1 MAWHQIA
8 IRAAIIAATPLLY
21 LTLASTPP
29 GAACAAA
36 ITTTLAR
43 AATYALT
50 LFGIPV
56 TLNNATIIAGDFHA
70 IISPEC
76 AALDITTLLA
86 AAILI
91 YPAPLASRLRAILL
105 GALALAALNYIR
117 IITLLLIGMSHP
129 RYVDFA
135 HNVVWQAALITA
147 AIAIWLLW
155 YRRLSSRRPAPRKH
169 PPIASASTAI

>member
-21 LTLASTPP
+21 LTIASTPP
-29 GAACAAA
+29 GIAFAAA

-43 AATYALT
+43 AATSALT

-70 IISPEC
+70 IILPEC
-76 AALDITTLLA
+76 TALDITTLLA

-91 YPAPLASRLRAILL
+91 YPAPLSSRLRAILL
-105 GALALAALNYIR
+105 ATLALAALNYIR
-117 IITLLLIGMSHP
+117 ILTLLLIGMRHP
-129 RYVDFA
+129 QYMNFA
-135 HNVVWQAALITA
+135 HDIIWQAALTTA

-155 YRRLSSRRPAPRKH
+155 HRRISSPATPPK
-169 PPIASASTAI
+169 PIAA

>member
-8 IRAAIIAATPLLY
+8 TRAAIIAATPLLY

-29 GAACAAA
+29 GIACATT
-36 ITTTLAR
+36 ITTTLTR
-43 AATYALT
+43 AATYTLT

-70 IISPEC
+70 IILPEC
-76 AALDITTLLA
+76 TALDITTLLA

-91 YPAPLASRLRAILL
+91 YPAPIASRLRGVLL
-105 GALALAALNYIR
+105 GAIALAALNYIR
-117 IITLLLIGMSHP
+117 ILTLLLIGMRHP
-129 RYVDFA
+129 QYVDFA
-135 HNVVWQAALITA
+135 HDIIWQATLIIA

-155 YRRLSSRRPAPRKH
+155 HRRISSPASQPK
-169 PPIASASTAI
+169 PIAA

>member
-8 IRAAIIAATPLLY
+8 IRAAIIATTPLLY
-21 LTLASTPP
+21 LTIASTPL
-29 GAACAAA
+29 GTACAAA
-36 ITTTLAR
+36 ISTTLAH

-70 IISPEC
+70 IIAPEC

-86 AAILI
+86 AAILV

-105 GALALAALNYIR
+105 SALALAALNYIR
-117 IITLLLIGMSHP
+117 IITLLLTGMRHP
-129 RYVDFA
+129 QYVNFA
-135 HNVVWQAALITA
+135 HDIIWQAALITA

-155 YRRLSSRRPAPRKH
+155 HRRLSSPAT
-169 PPIASASTAI
+169 PPKPMAS

>member
-8 IRAAIIAATPLLY
+8 IRASIIAATPLLY
-21 LTLASTPP
+21 LTIASTPP
-29 GAACAAA
+29 GAACATA

-43 AATYALT
+43 AATSTLT

-70 IISPEC
+70 IILLQC

-91 YPAPLASRLRAILL
+91 YPAPLASRLRAVLL
-105 GALALAALNYIR
+105 GTLALAALNYIR
-117 IITLLLIGMSHP
+117 ILTLLFIGM
-129 RYVDFA
+129 RYPQYVNFA
-135 HNVVWQAALITA
+135 HDIIWQAALITA

-155 YRRLSSRRPAPRKH
+155 HRRISSPATTPK
-169 PPIASASTAI
+169 PIAA

>member
-8 IRAAIIAATPLLY
+8 IRASIIAATPVLY

-29 GAACAAA
+29 GTACATA

-50 LFGIPV
+50 LLNVPV
-56 TLNNATIIAGDFHA
+56 ALNNATIIVGDFHA
-70 IISPEC
+70 IIAPEC
-76 AALDITTLLA
+76 AALDITALLA

-91 YPAPLASRLRAILL
+91 YPAPLASRLRAVLL
-105 GALALAALNYIR
+105 AALALAALNYIR
-117 IITLLLIGMSHP
+117 ILTLLLTGMYYP
-129 RYVDFA
+129 QYVDFA
-135 HNVVWQAALITA
+135 HEIVGQAALITA

-155 YRRLSSRRPAPRKH
+155 HRRISSPATTPK
-169 PPIASASTAI
+169 PIAA

>member
-21 LTLASTPP
+21 LTIASTPP
-29 GAACAAA
+29 GAACATA
-36 ITTTLAR
+36 ITTTLAH

-50 LFGIPV
+50 LFDIPV
-56 TLNNATIIAGDFHA
+56 TLNNANIIAGDFHA
-70 IISPEC
+70 IIAPEC

-86 AAILI
+86 ATILI

-117 IITLLLIGMSHP
+117 ILTLILIGMRHP
-129 RYVDFA
+129 QYVNFA
-135 HNVVWQAALITA
+135 HDIIWQAALITA

-155 YRRLSSRRPAPRKH
+155 HRRISNTPAPPK
-169 PPIASASTAI
+169 PIVA